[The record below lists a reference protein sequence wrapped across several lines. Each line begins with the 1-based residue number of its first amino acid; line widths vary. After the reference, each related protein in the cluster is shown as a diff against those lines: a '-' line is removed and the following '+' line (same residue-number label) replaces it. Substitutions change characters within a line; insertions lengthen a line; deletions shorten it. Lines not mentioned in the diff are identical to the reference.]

1 MKLWIYIKVRG
12 KWKNKNDKQGG
23 KSLKKILILII
34 TLLCIFGSLS
44 STYAEQP
51 GLDYKKF
58 GKIATVV
65 VTEDYPGQ
73 QVVEYKYV
81 GRETLAENKVM
92 DSFQF
97 EVMVNGKKQMVTVK
111 ISHDNKVGKE
121 LTITVEEKK

>member
-1 MKLWIYIKVRG
+1 MG
-12 KWKNKNDKQGG
+12 KWKNNNHKQGG
-23 KSLKKILILII
+23 KSLKKILVPII

-58 GKIATVV
+58 GRIATAV

-81 GRETLAENKVM
+81 GREKLAENKVL
-92 DSFQF
+92 DSFRF
-97 EVMVNGKKQMVTVK
+97 EVMVNGKEQFVTVK
-111 ISHDNKVGKE
+111 ITHDNSAGKE
-121 LTITVEEKK
+121 LTITLVEEK

>member
-1 MKLWIYIKVRG
+1 MRG

-23 KSLKKILILII
+23 KTMKKILISIF

-44 STYAEQP
+44 STNAEQP

-58 GKIATVV
+58 GKIATAI

-73 QVVEYKYV
+73 QVVDYKYV
-81 GRETLAENKVM
+81 GRESLAENKVM

-97 EVMVNGKKQMVTVK
+97 EVMANGKKQIVTVK
-111 ISHDNKVGKE
+111 ISHDNKAGKE

>member
-1 MKLWIYIKVRG
+1 M
-12 KWKNKNDKQGG
+12 
-23 KSLKKILILII
+23 KKILVPII

-58 GKIATVV
+58 GRIATAV

-81 GRETLAENKVM
+81 GREKLAENKVL
-92 DSFQF
+92 DSFRF
-97 EVMVNGKKQMVTVK
+97 EVMVNGKEQFVTVK
-111 ISHDNKVGKE
+111 ITHDNSAGKE
-121 LTITVEEKK
+121 LTITLVEEK